1 MFYKDKTSKI
11 FLDIQALEHIREFQG
26 SEYGVS
32 DKKYK
37 ELKADGFFDGTK
49 EGKKRLHIIST

>member
-1 MFYKDKTSKI
+1 MISVNLLLTKVITY
-11 FLDIQALEHIREFQG
+11 QFQG

-37 ELKADGFFDGTK
+37 ELKADGFLM
-49 EGKKRLHIIST
+49 ERSYIKRQSKRG

>member
-1 MFYKDKTSKI
+1 MCFI
-11 FLDIQALEHIREFQG
+11 MIRHQNFLDIQALEHIREFQG

-37 ELKADGFFDGTK
+37 ELKADGFLM
-49 EGKKRLHIIST
+49 ERSYIKRQSKRG